1 MDNNLT
7 IADERSSS
15 VNEIL
20 NLDDSDD
27 DDKNLALE
35 SDVDISQAITKETI
49 VTSPWSKL
57 VLIALPI
64 GLGFLVFF
72 FMLNGIFNRATS
84 SKNQPNAV
92 AEQKSN
98 EQDPDLLRAE
108 DKDGDVYAQLALSS
122 QEDELAKLSKTN
134 QKPKISA
141 STKPKASVPSEVA
154 KNNQALNTSSARASA
169 PVTSPRTAYPSSPA
183 FSKERSLPTTRTPT
197 PVRTPADPISEL
209 ARLRSMGSFG
219 QISYALNP
227 DAQPSEEITEQ
238 TQAYKEES
246 IPSNETIS
254 EDLPLSDSEQQ
265 TSIGIEKIRPLWQKT
280 KARNGNKIVSA
291 IEESGS
297 FETRVRYLVT
307 GQFADGVLITPLL
320 KEQSSNI
327 AGQQKQ
333 DGDSRRYVA
342 RLQQDLRDNYGL
354 IAVPKGSL
362 LSVELTAVDN
372 SSYAKA
378 QVTSIIR
385 DDAEYPISKGAIT
398 VLGAGGTPLIARPFN
413 DKGGEIAQ
421 YDLTLGLVSGLGKV
435 GEIINRPDSTEDIRD
450 GEYRSTRTSGSN
462 RNIGGAILEGAFGSL
477 GEILSERAKKSTDE
491 IIDRP
496 NIWYVPKDTKVT
508 FIVNRTLELP

>member
-1 MDNNLT
+1 MENNLIVT
-7 IADERSSS
+7 EDKSSS

-20 NLDDSDD
+20 NLDEPEEE
-27 DDKNLALE
+27 NLTSE
-35 SDVDISQAITKETI
+35 PDVDISQAISKQTA

-72 FMLNGIFNRATS
+72 LMLNGIFNRATS
-84 SKNQPNAV
+84 NNNQPAV
-92 AEQKSN
+92 AEQKNN
-98 EQDPDLLRAE
+98 ELDPGLLRAE

-134 QKPKISA
+134 QKPKNSP
-141 STKPKASVPSEVA
+141 TKPKAPVASPVPRIS
-154 KNNQALNTSSARASA
+154 QASSASASRPSTPTA
-169 PVTSPRTAYPSSPA
+169 SPRAAYVPPPA
-183 FSKERSLPTTRTPT
+183 FSRERSLPRIRTLTPTRTQA
-197 PVRTPADPISEL
+197 ADPLSEL
-209 ARLRSMGSFG
+209 ARLRSIGSFG
-219 QISYALNP
+219 QIAYAANS
-227 DAQPSEEITEQ
+227 DKQPIPAYEDEAILKRKTIPTE
-238 TQAYKEES
+238 KNL
-246 IPSNETIS
+246 P
-254 EDLPLSDSEQQ
+254 EDLPSTNSEQP
-265 TSIGIEKIRPLWQKT
+265 TSTGIEKIRPLWQKT
-280 KARNGNKIVSA
+280 KTPTGNKIASVNN
-291 IEESGS
+291 ET
-297 FETRVRYLVT
+297 FEARVRYLVT
-307 GQFADGVLITPLL
+307 GQLADGVLITPLV

-327 AGQQKQ
+327 RQGQDNR

-342 RLQQDLRDNYGL
+342 QLEQDLRDNYGR
-354 IAVPKGSL
+354 IAVLKGSL
-362 LSVELTAVDN
+362 LAIELITVDD

-421 YDLTLGLVSGLGKV
+421 YDLTLGLVSGLSKV
-435 GEIINRPDSTEDIRD
+435 GEIINQPDSTEDIRD
-450 GEYRSTRTSGSN
+450 REYRSTRTSGGN
-462 RNIGGAILEGAFGSL
+462 RNLGGAILEGAFGSV

-496 NIWYVPKDTKVT
+496 DVWYVPKNTKVT